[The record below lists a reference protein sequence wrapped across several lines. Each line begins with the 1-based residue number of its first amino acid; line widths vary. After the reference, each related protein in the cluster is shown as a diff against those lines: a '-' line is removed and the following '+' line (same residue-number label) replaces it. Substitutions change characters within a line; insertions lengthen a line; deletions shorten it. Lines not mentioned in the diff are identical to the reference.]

1 MKKLFTLVIVMLV
14 ALTSSKVFAQSGDY
28 KKFSL
33 GIGLEGALPVSGFS
47 SVYSVGGGATLRA
60 AIGLDKSSAVTFT
73 SGVIVFAPKSGVG
86 AGLKAQVNIPVKA
99 GYRYM
104 FSDNFYGIGEAGI
117 TFAKIY
123 ASNGQG
129 GSISATGSEFTYAP
143 GVGLLLGGFDVSLRY
158 EGYSSS
164 GFLGARVGFNF

>member
-14 ALTSSKVFAQSGDY
+14 ALTSSKLYAQSSD
-28 KKFSL
+28 KSFSL

-60 AIGLDKSSAVTFT
+60 AFSLDKASAITLT
-73 SGVIVFAPKSGVG
+73 SGVIAFAPKSSAGT
-86 AGLKAQVNIPVKA
+86 GLKAQINIPVKG

-104 FSDNFYGIGEAGI
+104 FSDNVYGIGEAGI

-143 GVGLLLGGFDVSLRY
+143 GIGVLLGGFDASIRY

-164 GFLGARVGFNF
+164 GFIGLRVGFNF

>member
-1 MKKLFTLVIVMLV
+1 MKKVFTLVIVMLV
-14 ALTSSKVFAQSGDY
+14 ALTSSKLFAQSSDY

-60 AIGLDKSSAVTFT
+60 AIGIDKTSAVTIT
-73 SGVIVFAPKSGVG
+73 SGVIVFAPKGSLGPN
-86 AGLKAQVNIPVKA
+86 LKAQVNIPVK
-99 GYRYM
+99 GGFRYM
-104 FSDNFYGIGEAGI
+104 FSDNFYGIGEAGV
-117 TFAKIY
+117 TFAKVY

-129 GSISATGSEFTYAP
+129 GTVSATGTEFTYAP
-143 GVGLLLGGFDVSLRY
+143 GIGLMLGAFDVSVRY

-164 GFLGARVGFNF
+164 GFAAARVGFNF